1 MNILSNTSKTVIFK
15 SDQGWFDRD
24 HPNTF
29 YSSRRAARAARRGR
43 KGLTNISQIP
53 MSTPV
58 RKTTSLQDRA
68 RIRLRFLGVD
78 DTDIEKIVP
87 FFGYN
92 ASVSY
97 GHMRVAGATHDE
109 ALEVIGYGF
118 PDVSLEY
125 GKKRQSGMNHADA
138 LLVAFDG

>member
-15 SDQGWFDRD
+15 SDKGWFDRD
-24 HPNTF
+24 EPNTF

-43 KGLTNISQIP
+43 KGLAVISQIP

-68 RIRLRFLGVD
+68 KARLQFLGVAD
-78 DTDIEKIVP
+78 ADIDQIVP
-87 FFGYN
+87 YFGYN

-97 GHMRVAGATHDE
+97 GHMRAAGATHDE
-109 ALEVIGYGF
+109 ALEVISYGF

-125 GKKRQSGMNHADA
+125 GKVRGRGMNHADA
-138 LLVAFDG
+138 LSVAFGG